1 MKILRTIGILALV
14 AGLVLGGT
22 GSALAQG
29 PPDGP
34 PGGGP
39 HSPKHG
45 LFGTVLSPVETIIE
59 GEKYVISLET
69 KEQGTF
75 DITADDTAKYMVPR
89 ETHGPQDLATFLGI
103 VDLNTDDNLEE
114 LEGRRLA
121 VLVTNLVEVNTEEF
135 TADAIRLM
143 LIPSPDAPPFQM
155 HHRYMHRVGVVEDF
169 TPGTDGSITIIDK
182 DGESHTFTVSE
193 DTVYRPSAEDD
204 GISELTGT
212 DLIDAIT
219 GGCVTVVTTGDPKLG
234 PIAKAIVLHDELPD
248 WAPS

>member
-39 HSPKHG
+39 HSPGKRG
-45 LFGTVLSPVETIIE
+45 LFGTVTSIETITG
-59 GEKYVISLET
+59 GEEYVISLDT
-69 KEQGTF
+69 KLGAVDLT
-75 DITADDTAKYMVPR
+75 ITGTAKYMVPR
-89 ETHGPQDLATFLGI
+89 ETQGPKDLATFLGI
-103 VDLNTDDNLEE
+103 VDENENDDLEE
-114 LEGRRLA
+114 LVGRRLA
-121 VLVTNLVEVNTEEF
+121 VLVTLTNES

-143 LIPSPDAPPFQM
+143 LIPSPA
-155 HHRYMHRVGVVEDF
+155 HHRHMHRVGVVEVGAFD
-169 TPGTDGSITIIDK
+169 PGTSITIIDK

-204 GISELTGT
+204 GISELTG
-212 DLIDAIT
+212 DALIEAIT
-219 GGCVTVVTTGDPKLG
+219 GGCVTVVTTGDPKLPD

-248 WAPS
+248 WAPD

>member
-45 LFGTVLSPVETIIE
+45 LFGTATSIETITG

-75 DITADDTAKYMVPR
+75 DITADTTTKYMVPG
-89 ETHGPQDLATFLGI
+89 ETHGPKDLATFLGI
-103 VDLNTDDNLEE
+103 VDENENDDLEE
-114 LEGRRLA
+114 LVGRRLA
-121 VLVTNLVEVNTEEF
+121 VLVTLTNES

-143 LIPSPDAPPFQM
+143 LIPSPA
-155 HHRYMHRVGVVEDF
+155 HHRYMYMHRVGVVEVGAFDPS
-169 TPGTDGSITIIDK
+169 TSITIIDK
-182 DGESHTFTVSE
+182 DGESHTFTISD
-193 DTVYRPSAEDD
+193 DTVYRIYYLSPEEIAALTEAE
-204 GISELTGT
+204 LVA
-212 DLIDAIT
+212 AIT
-219 GGCVTVVTTGDPKLG
+219 GGCVTVVTTGDPKLPD
-234 PIAKAIVLHDELPD
+234 PIAKAIVLHEELPD
-248 WAPS
+248 WAP

>member
-1 MKILRTIGILALV
+1 
-14 AGLVLGGT
+14 
-22 GSALAQG
+22 
-29 PPDGP
+29 
-34 PGGGP
+34 
-39 HSPKHG
+39 
-45 LFGTVLSPVETIIE
+45 LFGTVTSVGTVEAGVEYLIH
-59 GEKYVISLET
+59 LET
-69 KEQGTF
+69 KLGAVDLT
-75 DITADDTAKYMVPR
+75 INGSAKYMVPR
-89 ETHGPQDLATFLGI
+89 ETHGPKDLAAFLGI

-155 HHRYMHRVGVVEDF
+155 HHRYMYMHRVGVVEDF

-182 DGESHTFTVSE
+182 DGESHTFAVSE

-204 GISELTGT
+204 GISGLTGT

-219 GGCVTVVTTGDPKLG
+219 GGCVTVVTTGDPKLPD

-248 WAPS
+248 WALP